1 MTDETKAKISA
12 ANKGKIRT
20 PEVRAKIAATLMG
33 HPVTVETRERIGKS
47 CMGKNT
53 GPMRDETKHKISQT
67 LMGHAVTAETRAKVS
82 TSKKGTIIPSLR
94 GKKLSKEHCRK
105 LSASHMGHKPSDS
118 AIQSAKER
126 TGPLSHFWKG
136 GVTSENMATRLSAQ
150 YNQWRKEVFA
160 RDGYT
165 CQGCGKIGKNLNA
178 HHLWSFADHEDSR
191 FVVDNGVTL
200 CHSCHRKF
208 HSIFG
213 MGDNTPDE
221 FHLFLSGLTRVDMDS
236 KSIDEGSIPSRPA
249 KWVGGRAAIAAD
261 CKSVASATGVRVPL
275 YPPEEGD
282 E

>member
-33 HPVTVETRERIGKS
+33 HPVSVETRTRIGEA
-47 CMGKNT
+47 CMGKNMV
-53 GPMRDETKHKISQT
+53 PMRDEIKHKISQT
-67 LMGHAVTAETRAKVS
+67 LMGHAVSAETRAKVS

-105 LSASHMGHKPSDS
+105 LSASHMGHKPSES
-118 AIQSAKER
+118 AIQRAKER
-126 TGPLSHFWKG
+126 TGSLSHFWKG

-150 YNQWRKEVFA
+150 YNQWRKEVFE

-165 CQGCGKIGKNLNA
+165 CQVCGKIGKNLNA

-200 CHSCHRKF
+200 CRSCHRKF

-221 FHLFLSGLTRVDMDS
+221 FQLFLSGLTQVEAVS
-236 KSIDEGSIPSRPA
+236 KTADGGANPSRPA
-249 KWVGGRAAIAAD
+249 TYHLPTKHCGNDG
-261 CKSVASATGVRVPL
+261 KASAAGACANSH
-275 YPPEEGD
+275 GD
-282 E
+282 AI